1 MNGQFDFQLGLGH
14 LLAWLTALMVVAWP
28 VSSAVQQRRPLEVM
42 RALILLATGT
52 LLLMRAQAAFTSAA
66 DTLAA
71 DLHPELVTA
80 VLTLIV
86 MSAWAGTWLAVL
98 PAIGDAV
105 AEARNA
111 IQALVLATVGM
122 ALVYVVVAVVAPLP
136 GKFAAAGRDAESATR
151 QAANDRQTQ
160 ARGQL
165 NAGVL
170 VLCSQLAEI
179 DRFWALKPAG
189 RYRQSQI
196 DRLASWTR
204 SWGLQRDSVQ
214 ACVESAPKQPER
226 LVALEA
232 DLNARLI
239 PWVTSLRPSAVA
251 WPVSGP
257 VTGSDGFGMRDMQLT
272 AYFGM
277 AFGDPWA
284 HLKKVV
290 NELDLATSM
299 VLLGELMAALAWL
312 ADLLARRLRN
322 ADGSTTDESGG
333 HNAPDASDK
342 LFGGEA

>member
-1 MNGQFDFQLGLGH
+1 MNGQFDFQLGLGN

-28 VSSAVQQRRPLEVM
+28 ISTAMQQRRPLEWM

-151 QAANDRQTQ
+151 QAANEWQTLAQ
-160 ARGQL
+160 GQL
-165 NAGVL
+165 SAGVL
-170 VLCSQLAEI
+170 ALCSQVAEI

-196 DRLASWTR
+196 DRLDGWTR
-204 SWGLQRDSVQ
+204 SWGLRRDSVQ
-214 ACVESAPKQPER
+214 ACVESGPRQPER

-239 PWVTSLRPSAVA
+239 PWVTGLRPSAIA
-251 WPVSGP
+251 WPVSAP
-257 VTGSDGFGMRDMQLT
+257 MAESDRFGMRDIQLT

-312 ADLLARRLRN
+312 VDLLTRRIRG
-322 ADGSTTDESGG
+322 ADGRTAEDSTAHST
-333 HNAPDASDK
+333 ADANDK